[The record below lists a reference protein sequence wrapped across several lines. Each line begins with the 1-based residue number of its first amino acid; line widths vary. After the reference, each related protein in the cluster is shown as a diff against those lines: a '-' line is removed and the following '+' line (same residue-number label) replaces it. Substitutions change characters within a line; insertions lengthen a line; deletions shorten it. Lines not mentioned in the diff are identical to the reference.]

1 MKNRIALALS
11 LSAVMAPFGAYA
23 DNTTSTRIAAAFALP
38 ARPAVSTRSAAEN
51 GSPISGGCAPTDRGR
66 AAALVRQIA
75 EQEGFDPD
83 LSEAVAW
90 AESDMGGNQGPS
102 RAGALG
108 IMQLMPATA
117 SRLGVTERCDAKA
130 NIRAGVR
137 YLKALYDEFHD
148 PLLMLAAYNAGE
160 ENVYKANGI
169 PVNDETT
176 KYVVKVLNRWKL
188 GKLIKAPIPNP
199 VDHRPAAATDAVDGV
214 AWQDG
219 HVMDFGN

>member
-11 LSAVMAPFGAYA
+11 LSTVMAPFGAHA
-23 DNTTSTRIAAAFALP
+23 DNTTSMRIAAAFALP
-38 ARPAVSTRSAAEN
+38 ARPAVSTFSDADN
-51 GSPISGGCAPTDRGR
+51 GSTIGGGCAPTDRR
-66 AAALVRQIA
+66 QAAALVRQIA
-75 EQEGFDPD
+75 EDEGFDPD
-83 LSEAVAW
+83 LTEAVAW

-102 RAGALG
+102 RTGALG

-117 SRLGVTERCDAKA
+117 SRLGVTDRCDAKA
-130 NIRAGVR
+130 NIHAGVR

-160 ENVYKANGI
+160 QNVYKANGI

-176 KYVVKVLNRWKL
+176 NYVVKVLNRWKL
-188 GKLIKAPIPNP
+188 GKLIKGPVPNP
-199 VDHRPAAATDAVDGV
+199 VDDHHAAATGAVDGV

-219 HVMDFGN
+219 HVIDFDN

>member
-11 LSAVMAPFGAYA
+11 LSAVIAPLGAYA
-23 DNTTSTRIAAAFALP
+23 DNSISTRIGSAFALP
-38 ARPAVSTRSAAEN
+38 VRPAVSSFSDADN
-51 GSPISGGCAPTDRGR
+51 GSTIGGGCAPTDRR
-66 AAALVRQIA
+66 QAAALVRQIA
-75 EQEGFDPD
+75 EEESFDPD
-83 LSEAVAW
+83 LTEAVAW

-117 SRLGVTERCDAKA
+117 SRLGVPDRCDAKA

-160 ENVYKANGI
+160 QSVYKANGI

-188 GKLIKAPIPNP
+188 GKLLKAPTPNP
-199 VDHRPAAATDAVDGV
+199 VDDHHAAATGAVDGV
-214 AWQDG
+214 GWQDG

>member
-11 LSAVMAPFGAYA
+11 LSAVMAPFGAHA

-38 ARPAVSTRSAAEN
+38 ARPAVSTFSDADH
-51 GSPISGGCAPTDRGR
+51 GSTIGGGCAPADRGR

-75 EQEGFDPD
+75 EEEGFDPD

-117 SRLGVTERCDAKA
+117 SRLGVADRCDAGA
-130 NIRAGVR
+130 NIRAGVG
-137 YLKALYDEFHD
+137 YLKALYEEFRD

-176 KYVVKVLNRWKL
+176 KYVAKVLNRWKL
-188 GKLIKAPIPNP
+188 GKLIQAPIPNR
-199 VDHRPAAATDAVDGV
+199 VDDHRAAATGGGDGA

>member
-1 MKNRIALALS
+1 M
-11 LSAVMAPFGAYA
+11 
-23 DNTTSTRIAAAFALP
+23 
-38 ARPAVSTRSAAEN
+38 
-51 GSPISGGCAPTDRGR
+51 
-66 AAALVRQIA
+66 VRQIA
-75 EQEGFDPD
+75 EEEGFDPD
-83 LSEAVAW
+83 LTEAVAW

-117 SRLGVTERCDAKA
+117 SRLGVADRCDAKA
-130 NIRAGVR
+130 NVRAGVR

-188 GKLIKAPIPNP
+188 GKLIKAPIPNR
-199 VDHRPAAATDAVDGV
+199 VDDHRAAATGGGDGV

>member
-11 LSAVMAPFGAYA
+11 LSAVTTPFGAHA
-23 DNTTSTRIAAAFALP
+23 DDTASTRIAAAFALP
-38 ARPAVSTRSAAEN
+38 ARAAVSTFSDADH
-51 GSPISGGCAPTDRGR
+51 GSTIGGCAPADPRR

-75 EQEGFDPD
+75 EEEGFDPD
-83 LSEAVAW
+83 LTEAVAW

-108 IMQLMPATA
+108 IMQLMPKTA
-117 SRLGVTERCDAKA
+117 SRLGVADRCDAKA
-130 NIRAGVR
+130 NVRAGVR
-137 YLKALYDEFHD
+137 YLKALYEKFHD

-160 ENVYKANGI
+160 ENVYRANGI
-169 PVNDETT
+169 PVNEETT

-188 GKLIKAPIPNP
+188 GKLIKAPLPNP
-199 VDHRPAAATDAVDGV
+199 VDDHHAAAADAADGV

>member
-1 MKNRIALALS
+1 MKNRIALAVL
-11 LSAVMAPFGAYA
+11 LYGVMASFGAHA
-23 DNTTSTRIAAAFALP
+23 NATTSKRIAAFQAP
-38 ARPAVSTRSAAEN
+38 AGAAVTSVPDDSH
-51 GSPISGGCAPTDRGR
+51 GSVDGGSCAPTDRRR

-75 EQEGFDPD
+75 EEEGFDPD
-83 LSEAVAW
+83 LTEAVAW

-102 RAGALG
+102 RTGALG

-117 SRLGVTERCDAKA
+117 SRLGVADRCDAKA

-160 ENVYKANGI
+160 QTVYKANGI

-188 GKLIKAPIPNP
+188 GKLIKGAIPNH
-199 VDHRPAAATDAVDGV
+199 VDDRHAAATGAVDSA

-219 HVMDFGN
+219 HVIDFGN

>member
-1 MKNRIALALS
+1 MKNRIALAVS
-11 LSAVMAPFGAYA
+11 LCSVMASFGAHA
-23 DNTTSTRIAAAFALP
+23 QNTPSKRIAAVFPPSARTALST
-38 ARPAVSTRSAAEN
+38 VSDDDHGSA
-51 GSPISGGCAPTDRGR
+51 ISGGCAPTDRRR
-66 AAALVRQIA
+66 AAALVRKTA
-75 EQEGFDPD
+75 EEEGFDPD
-83 LSEAVAW
+83 LTEAVAW

-117 SRLGVTERCDAKA
+117 SRLGVADRCDEKA

-137 YLKALYDEFHD
+137 YLKALYAEFHD

-160 ENVYKANGI
+160 QNVYKANGI

-188 GKLIKAPIPNP
+188 GKLIKGAIPND
-199 VDHRPAAATDAVDGV
+199 VDDHAAATATVGGA

-219 HVMDFGN
+219 HVIDFGN

>member
-11 LSAVMAPFGAYA
+11 LSAVMAPFGAHA
-23 DNTTSTRIAAAFALP
+23 DNTSSTRIAAAFALP
-38 ARPAVSTRSAAEN
+38 ARLAVSTRSAAEN
-51 GSPISGGCAPTDRGR
+51 GSPIGGGCAPTDRGR
-66 AAALVRQIA
+66 ATALVRQIA
-75 EQEGFDPD
+75 EEEGFDPD
-83 LSEAVAW
+83 LTEAVAW

-117 SRLGVTERCDAKA
+117 SRLGVTDRCDAKA

-160 ENVYKANGI
+160 QNVYKAKGI
-169 PVNDETT
+169 PGNDETT

-188 GKLIKAPIPNP
+188 GKLIKAPIPKH
-199 VDHRPAAATDAVDGV
+199 VDDHHAAATGAVDGV

-219 HVMDFGN
+219 HVIDFGN

>member
-1 MKNRIALALS
+1 MKNRIALAVS
-11 LSAVMAPFGAYA
+11 LCGVMASFGAQA
-23 DNTTSTRIAAAFALP
+23 HNPTSKRMAAGFAVP
-38 ARPAVSTRSAAEN
+38 ARAAVSSVSDNDQGSAI
-51 GSPISGGCAPTDRGR
+51 GGGCAPADRRR

-75 EQEGFDPD
+75 EEEGFDPD
-83 LSEAVAW
+83 LTEAVAW

-108 IMQLMPATA
+108 IMQLMPKTA
-117 SRLGVTERCDAKA
+117 SRLGVADRCDAKA
-130 NIRAGVR
+130 NVRAGVR

-160 ENVYKANGI
+160 ETVYKANGI

-176 KYVVKVLNRWKL
+176 KYVVKVLNHWKL
-188 GKLIKAPIPNP
+188 GKLIKAPLPNP
-199 VDHRPAAATDAVDGV
+199 GDDHHAAATDAADGV

>member
-11 LSAVMAPFGAYA
+11 LSAVMAPFGAHA

-38 ARPAVSTRSAAEN
+38 ARPAVSTLSDTDH
-51 GSPISGGCAPTDRGR
+51 GSTIGGGCAPTDRRR
-66 AAALVRQIA
+66 AAALVRQVA
-75 EQEGFDPD
+75 EEEGFDPD

-117 SRLGVTERCDAKA
+117 SRLGVADRCDAGA

-137 YLKALYDEFHD
+137 YLKALYEEFHD

-160 ENVYKANGI
+160 QNVYKANGI

-188 GKLIKAPIPNP
+188 GKLIKAPTPNP
-199 VDHRPAAATDAVDGV
+199 VDDRPAAATDAVDGV